1 MAQTNI
7 SRIAD
12 MIVPEVMADM
22 ISAKV
27 EEKVIVSKIAKVDTT
42 LQGTAGNEVTV
53 PQYKYIGDAEDIA
66 EGVAMGTAKLE
77 TGSTSFTIK
86 KAGKG
91 VAITDE
97 AVLSG
102 YGDPVGEAQKQLA
115 MSIANKIEKD
125 VVAVITTPSESVGD
139 GKVQLIYGN
148 GSTQISYAGVVDA
161 EDMFDEEVSS
171 DKVLYV
177 HPKQMTKLRKDTDFI
192 SADKY
197 DGKVM
202 TSGEVGKIGT
212 CRVVRSKKIPCIEY
226 TKDNTSGT
234 IEIVADSVTENT
246 TKKHLATIQP
256 VTLEK
261 LAVGDKVT
269 ALANPYYL
277 NPMVKLTND
286 SETEADAPAVTI
298 YLKRDT
304 QVEKE
309 RHADS
314 GTTDIY
320 TNKHYGV
327 ALTNT
332 TKVVIAKFK
341 K

>member
-1 MAQTNI
+1 MPTNAVTKI
-7 SRIAD
+7 ED

-22 ISAKV
+22 ISAKI
-27 EEKVIVSKIAKVDTT
+27 EAKVIVSKIAKVDTT

-53 PQYKYIGDAEDIA
+53 PQYKYIGDAEDVA

-91 VAITDE
+91 VSITDE

-102 YGDPVGEAQKQLA
+102 YGDPVGEANKQLA
-115 MSIANKIEKD
+115 IAIANKIDND
-125 VVAVITTPSESVGD
+125 VVEVINKEYAEETAED
-139 GKVQLIYGN
+139 GVQLIYN
-148 GSTQISYAGVVDA
+148 GSSAKISYAGVIDA
-161 EDMFDEEVSS
+161 EDLFDEEVSS
-171 DKVLYV
+171 DKVIYV
-177 HPKQMTKLRKDTDFI
+177 HPKQMTQLRKDGDFI

-197 DGKVM
+197 DGHVM

-212 CRVVRSKKIPCIEY
+212 CRVVRSKKVKLDE
-226 TKDNTSGT
+226 TGT
-234 IEIVADSVTENT
+234 
-246 TKKHLATIQP
+246 
-256 VTLEK
+256 
-261 LAVGDKVT
+261 
-269 ALANPYYL
+269 YYL
-277 NPMVKLTND
+277 NPIVKMTND
-286 SETEADAPAVTI
+286 AETEEDAPAVTI
-298 YLKRDT
+298 FLKRDT

-309 RHADS
+309 RKADA
-314 GTTDIY
+314 GVTNIY

-332 TKVVIAKFK
+332 TKVVLAKFK

>member
-1 MAQTNI
+1 MADFVTKV
-7 SRIAD
+7 AD
-12 MIVPEVMADM
+12 LIIPEVMADM

-42 LQGTAGNEVTV
+42 LQGSAGNEVTV

-66 EGVAMGTAKLE
+66 EGVAMDTAKLE

-91 VAITDE
+91 VSITDE

-102 YGDPVGEAQKQLA
+102 YGDPVGEAQRQLA
-115 MSIANKIEKD
+115 MALANKIEND
-125 VVAVITTPSESVGD
+125 VMAVISTPSEDEND
-139 GKVQLIYGN
+139 GKVQLIAGD
-148 GSTQISYAGVVDA
+148 GTSAISYAGVIDA

-177 HPKQMTKLRKDTDFI
+177 HPKQMTKLRKDADFI

-197 DGKVM
+197 DGKVT

-212 CRVVRSKKIPCIEY
+212 CRVVRSKRVP
-226 TKDNTSGT
+226 
-234 IEIVADSVTENT
+234 
-246 TKKHLATIQP
+246 L
-256 VTLEK
+256 
-261 LAVGDKVT
+261 DKT
-269 ALANPYYL
+269 GAYYL
-277 NPMVKLTND
+277 NPIVKLTND
-286 SETEADAPAVTI
+286 AETEEDAPAVTI

-304 QVEKE
+304 QVEKD
-309 RHADS
+309 RVAKT
-314 GTTDIY
+314 GITDIY
-320 TNKHYGV
+320 ANKHYGV